1 MVNEFLPVNLD
12 DKFEDMSSPVLLI
25 LLATVTVEVFKY
37 WIASKENLSKSKHK
51 ENLQKRA

>member
-1 MVNEFLPVNLD
+1 MVNEFLPIDLD

-37 WIASKENLSKSKHK
+37 WIGPKENLCKSRHK